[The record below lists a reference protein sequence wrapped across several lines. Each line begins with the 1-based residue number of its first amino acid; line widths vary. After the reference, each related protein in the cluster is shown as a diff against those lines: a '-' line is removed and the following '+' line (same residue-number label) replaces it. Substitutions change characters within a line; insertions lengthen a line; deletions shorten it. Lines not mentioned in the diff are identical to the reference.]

1 MLWLLAL
8 TCASGLKVTMKADV
22 SPIEKIVQL
31 IGDLEGKLIKD
42 SENTQ
47 QIYEEFTDWCKMT
60 AKETQFAIK
69 TAQSE
74 SERHAAKIDSSGAE
88 IATLETKIGE
98 LSESIASNEK
108 DLKSGTAIRKTEKED
123 FNAADKELAETI
135 GALRRAISI
144 MEKEMSSSSFVQTD
158 SMTKVSD
165 ALMAMI
171 EASSVNTVDKAKLS
185 MLIQSSDSSEDGLSQ
200 PDGAPDP
207 ANYEA
212 KSGGIVSTM
221 NDMLEKSEAQSS
233 EGQKN
238 EMNSAHAFNMMKL
251 SLETSIKTE
260 TKELSDA
267 KKAKGAAEEVNAAA
281 AGELE
286 RVKTEI
292 AADQKKLKDLQH
304 ECMTKAEEHTVAQK
318 ECGDELTA
326 LATAKKIIL
335 ETTGGA
341 AEKTYDSFVQ
351 LKVASKMH
359 MKEETT
365 RDRIVAAL
373 SAAGKATGARALVQL
388 SERVRSE
395 MLSGNDPFAK
405 VKGMIQEMMEKL
417 IQEAQEE
424 AEKKAFCDKEMSES
438 EAKRD
443 DKQDEVD
450 DLNTKIDKSTARIA
464 KLQEN
469 VVTLEEEL
477 AQIQG
482 EQKTATE
489 MREKEKAAFTAAKA
503 DFEQGLGGVQ
513 MALEVLRDY
522 YAQKDDAAESMMQ
535 LDSANIGNEMS
546 LAQSGTMTKGPSGII
561 GMLEVAEADFTKM
574 LSEGQTAE
582 DQLQKE
588 YDTMTEDNKITTA
601 KKRAEVTHQI
611 KSIKETGAYLEETK
625 EDLGTSQTEL
635 DAILEY
641 YEKLRPQCVAKPE
654 PYEERKKRREKEIA
668 GLKQALAIL
677 ESESAPAFLAIRAQ

>member
-1 MLWLLAL
+1 
-8 TCASGLKVTMKADV
+8 
-22 SPIEKIVQL
+22 
-31 IGDLEGKLIKD
+31 
-42 SENTQ
+42 
-47 QIYEEFTDWCKMT
+47 
-60 AKETQFAIK
+60 
-69 TAQSE
+69 
-74 SERHAAKIDSSGAE
+74 
-88 IATLETKIGE
+88 
-98 LSESIASNEK
+98 
-108 DLKSGTAIRKTEKED
+108 
-123 FNAADKELAETI
+123 
-135 GALRRAISI
+135 
-144 MEKEMSSSSFVQTD
+144 
-158 SMTKVSD
+158 
-165 ALMAMI
+165 
-171 EASSVNTVDKAKLS
+171 
-185 MLIQSSDSSEDGLSQ
+185 
-200 PDGAPDP
+200 
-207 ANYEA
+207 
-212 KSGGIVSTM
+212 
-221 NDMLEKSEAQSS
+221 
-233 EGQKN
+233 
-238 EMNSAHAFNMMKL
+238 
-251 SLETSIKTE
+251 
-260 TKELSDA
+260 
-267 KKAKGAAEEVNAAA
+267 
-281 AGELE
+281 
-286 RVKTEI
+286 
-292 AADQKKLKDLQH
+292 
-304 ECMTKAEEHTVAQK
+304 
-318 ECGDELTA
+318 
-326 LATAKKIIL
+326 
-335 ETTGGA
+335 
-341 AEKTYDSFVQ
+341 
-351 LKVASKMH
+351 MH

-395 MLSGNDPFAK
+395 MLFGNDPFAK

-546 LAQSGTMTKGPSGII
+546 LAQSGTSTKGPSGII